1 MKHTLEFLEL
11 LAAVLLI
18 PFTLFVVC
26 PFLLARLVGYLG
38 GAW

>member
-1 MKHTLEFLEL
+1 MMRFLEFLKM

-26 PFLLARLVGYLG
+26 PFLLARLVGYWG
-38 GAW
+38 GAL